1 MAGAGTSEQ
10 QTESAYA
17 WYRLAA
23 SLALMTLGCAG
34 MYSVAVVLPAVQA
47 EFAVARGDASLPY
60 TMTMVGFGIGGV
72 LMGRITDRFGVMVT
86 ILVGALGIGTGF
98 VAAGHAASLWQFSL
112 ASGVLIGLLGASASF
127 APLVADTSM
136 WFTRRRGIAVAICT
150 SGMFLSGALWPPL
163 VQHFV
168 QSAGWRD
175 TYIGV
180 GIACVVAMLPLS
192 LMLARRPPQAPAPV
206 TNQAAGGL
214 TGGERPLGMAPAT
227 LLILLSVAGLACCV
241 AMGMPQVHIVA
252 YCSDLGFGAAR
263 GAEMLSLML
272 VCGIA
277 SRLFFGALSDRIGG
291 LRTLLTGS
299 VLQCIGLLLFLP
311 FDGLASL
318 YVVSA
323 FFGLS
328 QGGIIPAYALIVRE
342 YFATAEVGARVG
354 TVLMATLSGM
364 ALGGWLSGAIFDWTG
379 SYRAAFY
386 NGIAWN
392 LVNIVIVAM
401 LLLRANAAVQALHKG
416 ARAA

>member
-1 MAGAGTSEQ
+1 
-10 QTESAYA
+10 
-17 WYRLAA
+17 
-23 SLALMTLGCAG
+23 
-34 MYSVAVVLPAVQA
+34 
-47 EFAVARGDASLPY
+47 
-60 TMTMVGFGIGGV
+60 MTMAGFGIGGV
-72 LMGRITDRFGVMVT
+72 LMGRLTDRYGVMATV
-86 ILVGALGIGTGF
+86 LVGAVGIGTGF
-98 VAAGHAASLWQFSL
+98 VAAGYAASLWQFSL

-150 SGMFLSGALWPPL
+150 SGMYLSGTLWPPL

-168 QSAGWRD
+168 QSVGWRQ
-175 TYIGV
+175 TYVGV
-180 GIACVVAMLPLS
+180 GLACFVAMLPLS
-192 LMLARRPPQAPAPV
+192 LMLAKRPPQIAAAPL
-206 TNQAAGGL
+206 AAG
-214 TGGERPLGMAPAT
+214 TVAATDRPLGMAPAM
-227 LLILLSVAGLACCV
+227 LLVLLSVASFACCV

-277 SRLFFGALSDRIGG
+277 SRLFFGWVSDRIGG

-299 VLQCIGLLLFLP
+299 VLQCLGLLLFLP

-318 YVVSA
+318 YAVSA

-342 YFATAEVGARVG
+342 HFAAATVGARVG
-354 TVLMATLSGM
+354 AVLMATLIGM

-386 NGIAWN
+386 NGIGWN
-392 LVNIVIVAM
+392 LLNIAIIAM
-401 LLLRANAAVQALHKG
+401 LLLRAIRGGAVVSRREAAVA
-416 ARAA
+416 